1 MQEKSKASDV
11 ALKELEAQKFRKAA
25 LKHLESQGQRVSV
38 NGTMM
43 GSVVEKQQI
52 DNTLQL
58 LVRQSASEKKKQE
71 ENLEKRGLVSNR
83 MNTASEK
90 NSSTTAS
97 NLSTTSGATRDPV
110 FNNEQKL
117 LPDNWK
123 AIVDHGSGKTYYW
136 NTVTN
141 ETSWEKPAL
150 AATAPA
156 DQLASASTSSASKSL
171 SALPEGWE
179 ERIHPATKQTYYF
192 NTITKQTSHT
202 LPQTPASSLQ
212 QNVGK
217 ADGAIC
223 TVGTQGGESS
233 LKKRKI
239 DVTLSS

>member
-1 MQEKSKASDV
+1 MQEKSKASDM

-71 ENLEKRGLVSNR
+71 ENLEKRGLSSNR
-83 MNTASEK
+83 MSTASEK
-90 NSSTTAS
+90 NSSNS
-97 NLSTTSGATRDPV
+97 STTSGATRDPASS
-110 FNNEQKL
+110 NE
-117 LPDNWK
+117 LPENWK
-123 AIVDHGSGKTYYW
+123 AIVDQGSGKTYYW

-141 ETSWEKPAL
+141 ETSWERPAL
-150 AATAPA
+150 AAAAPA
-156 DQLASASTSSASKSL
+156 SQLASAPTSSASKSF

-202 LPQTPASSLQ
+202 LPTAPASSLQ
-212 QNVGK
+212 QNAGK
-217 ADGAIC
+217 ADGAIG
-223 TVGTQGGESS
+223 TAGTQGGESS
-233 LKKRKI
+233 LKKRKL
-239 DVTLSS
+239 DVTLTG